1 MLKEFRVRN
10 FMNFRD
16 ELVFSLESEKNYE
29 FNNHLLI
36 NGVIKNAVVVG
47 YNASGKSNLGNAIL
61 DIVNHITDTAKT
73 NISKGLYTNL
83 NSEDKEA
90 HFTYVFQFGEH
101 SVKYQY
107 DKIDTLTVKRE
118 RVLIDGKKVLNKDSD
133 HIFIDLA
140 GAENVNLENINSS
153 ISLVRYIYAN
163 TVLNMENTYS

>member
-61 DIVNHITDTAKT
+61 GVFHI
-73 NISKGLYTNL
+73 
-83 NSEDKEA
+83 
-90 HFTYVFQFGEH
+90 
-101 SVKYQY
+101 
-107 DKIDTLTVKRE
+107 
-118 RVLIDGKKVLNKDSD
+118 
-133 HIFIDLA
+133 
-140 GAENVNLENINSS
+140 
-153 ISLVRYIYAN
+153 
-163 TVLNMENTYS
+163 